1 MLDNLKSKMEELNNI
16 HVKNFNSDLFNYEP
30 KSMNVKTIGE
40 EIKEADFYLMV
51 KRGEDI
57 KENGGKN
64 KELFDYE
71 KELMRNIRREYKKY
85 FKESSK

>member
-1 MLDNLKSKMEELNNI
+1 MKIIKRMMEELNSV

-64 KELFDYE
+64 KELFNRE
-71 KELMRNIRREYKKY
+71 KELMRNIRKEYRKY